1 MVHKLL
7 QYKNMTKKKIKL
19 CVMGLG
25 YVGLPLAVEFSK
37 KRQVV
42 GFDISLKRINE
53 LKSFNDKTLEISYNE
68 LKNAKNLFL
77 TNNLDDIK
85 NSNCYIITVP
95 TPISS
100 NLKPDLKPLQNA
112 TKIVGKFL
120 KKGDIVIYESTV
132 YPGCTEEFCVPILE
146 KLSKLKFNK
155 EFFCGYS
162 PERINPGDK
171 KHRLKDIK
179 KIISGS
185 TPSITKIINNLY
197 LEIILAGTHKARTI
211 KVAEAAKVIE
221 NTQRDLNIAFIN
233 ELSKIFNMMDID
245 TNEVLTAAKTKWNF
259 IPFSPG
265 LVGGHCIGV
274 DPYYLTYKAKK
285 IGYDPKIILS
295 GRNLNDGMHNY
306 LVSEFLKKL
315 SKKSINLRNS
325 RILIMGLTF
334 KENCPD
340 LRNSGSYKVFE
351 KLKKKIAKLDLFDPI
366 ADQVEIKKIYKIKP
380 VQKLKKN
387 MYDGI
392 LILVAHKYF
401 KKIGLKKILTYSK
414 SKKVIF
420 DLKNLFRSQQV
431 DLKL

>member
-1 MVHKLL
+1 
-7 QYKNMTKKKIKL
+7 
-19 CVMGLG
+19 
-25 YVGLPLAVEFSK
+25 
-37 KRQVV
+37 
-42 GFDISLKRINE
+42 
-53 LKSFNDKTLEISYNE
+53 
-68 LKNAKNLFL
+68 
-77 TNNLDDIK
+77 
-85 NSNCYIITVP
+85 
-95 TPISS
+95 
-100 NLKPDLKPLQNA
+100 
-112 TKIVGKFL
+112 
-120 KKGDIVIYESTV
+120 
-132 YPGCTEEFCVPILE
+132 
-146 KLSKLKFNK
+146 
-155 EFFCGYS
+155 
-162 PERINPGDK
+162 
-171 KHRLKDIK
+171 
-179 KIISGS
+179 
-185 TPSITKIINNLY
+185 
-197 LEIILAGTHKARTI
+197 
-211 KVAEAAKVIE
+211 
-221 NTQRDLNIAFIN
+221 
-233 ELSKIFNMMDID
+233 
-245 TNEVLTAAKTKWNF
+245 
-259 IPFSPG
+259 
-265 LVGGHCIGV
+265 
-274 DPYYLTYKAKK
+274 
-285 IGYDPKIILS
+285 
-295 GRNLNDGMHNY
+295 MHNY